1 MTKYSEFIEKK
12 NFEKAAIL
20 CHEHNIDTQTVLD
33 KALEFEETRDK
44 KVYAELMQG
53 MGQLVGNMT
62 NAAKPVNGMQPSVQ
76 PIMQNPQMQKQP
88 QQNAKPMQPQQNPAI
103 QKITTQLQQLGQM
116 IPQMNQQLQLL
127 QQQQGFK

>member
-1 MTKYSEFIEKK
+1 MTKYSEFVEKK

-20 CHEHNIDTQTVLD
+20 CHEHNIDTQSVLD
-33 KALEFEETRDK
+33 KALQFKETKDK

-62 NAAKPVNGMQPSVQ
+62 NAAKPVNGMQQPGVQ
-76 PIMQNPQMQKQP
+76 PVMQNTQIQKQVKP
-88 QQNAKPMQPQQNPAI
+88 QQNQAKTQSI
-103 QKITTQLQQLGQM
+103 QKISTQLQQLGQM

-127 QQQQGFK
+127 QQQ